1 MQISRGFSLSGSRC
15 FSLLTLS
22 LVICGTSLLGAP
34 AISYGNDASAHSNA
48 VAAVTVDSSDPG
60 AASQPGNTFEANKF
74 GAKGDGV
81 TDDTAAI
88 QAAVDQAA
96 KAGGSVHIGKGKYLV
111 GSIELPSNITVYGD
125 GAQTVLSLRPQP
137 LRRTKQAP
145 GHLFLPKDMVTVAS
159 VENVTIRDLALVGN
173 SALQNGGKPMPLSG
187 GLHGIAILG
196 GKKWLVQRVRIE
208 DFDGD
213 GIYLGRNLN
222 NSDAMAQ
229 GNVIENC
236 VVRKN
241 LRNGMMISH
250 GDKNVLRNN
259 LFEGNQV
266 GMLCLPHPAQGS
278 NVCGNPGSYPKFAP
292 AVYGSAEL
300 DLEPNRIQTTGGV
313 QKWEQVTNTVV
324 DGNTFRDGNHLA
336 IQIVKGAAE
345 IAWTTISNNTFQDN
359 RDGQILVFA
368 QNAHDNVITHNKF
381 IVDDPSLMSNIIR
394 LKGGSNN
401 RIIDNS
407 FTGAIQPRSDAHT
420 ISIEPGPGIATVRC
434 TEFSGNTLDFK
445 SVTPT
450 ADVYVAKGVEDSVIG
465 NNTFVNGSGAL
476 RVDGG
481 KVLQRADQSRCGSNS
496 GSQ

>member
-1 MQISRGFSLSGSRC
+1 MYIFRRYILGVSGH
-15 FSLLTLS
+15 FPTLVLS
-22 LVICGTSLLGAP
+22 LVASFTVLQSAP
-34 AISYGNDASAHSNA
+34 AISYDNNASTIAGVA
-48 VAAVTVDSSDPG
+48 VESSDPG
-60 AASQPGNTFEANKF
+60 AAPQSGNTFEASKF

-88 QAAVDQAA
+88 QAAVDRAA
-96 KAGGSVHIGKGKYLV
+96 KTDGLVHIGKGKYLV
-111 GSIELPSNITVYGD
+111 GSIELPSNIVVYGD

-173 SALQNGGKPMPLSG
+173 SASQNGGKPMPSSG

-196 GKKWLVQRVRIE
+196 GKKWLVQRVQAE

-222 NSDAMAQ
+222 NSDAIAQ

-266 GMLCLPHPAQGS
+266 GMACLPRPAQGS
-278 NVCGNPGSYPKFAP
+278 NVCNSPGAYPKFSP
-292 AVYGSAEL
+292 SVYASAEL

-313 QKWEQVTNTVV
+313 QKWEQVTNTVI

-381 IVDDPSLMSNIIR
+381 IIGDPSLMSNIIR

-407 FTGAIQPRSDAHT
+407 FTGAVQPRSDTHT
-420 ISIEPGPGIATVRC
+420 ISIEAGGSAAVRC
-434 TEFSGNTLDFK
+434 NEFSGNTLDFK

-481 KVLQRADQSRCGSNS
+481 KVMQRVDQSRCGNNPA
-496 GSQ
+496 SQ